1 MEKFPKGLLNP
12 GVPTSTSGMAAGA
25 TATGWCARLLGVEC
39 PTTREFMFNLFFTSY
54 GVWMLLPLSV
64 ALLLVYRLVGPP
76 EVDEREEELRQQ
88 WADHR
93 QRFKSGAKRSS
104 LRGVIKSPYLKELRD
119 DGDGGGSA
127 HGAGFSSSASG
138 DLAVVGDDEDDDDD
152 SSWEN
157 VPAGSGSGDAP
168 TAAAAAAADASPR
181 PPPPRETV
189 YVLTTP
195 GPTRVTIVGHR
206 GRASGSATGGDGAPP
221 GAGGARWLSVL
232 TLHAAGHNHRTC
244 LGALEREVA
253 KDQELRGVVFYHVDT
268 PGHEE
273 EAKDVE

>member
-1 MEKFPKGLLNP
+1 M
-12 GVPTSTSGMAAGA
+12 
-25 TATGWCARLLGVEC
+25 
-39 PTTREFMFNLFFTSY
+39 
-54 GVWMLLPLSV
+54 
-64 ALLLVYRLVGPP
+64 
-76 EVDEREEELRQQ
+76 DEREEELRQQ

-104 LRGVIKSPYLKELRD
+104 LRGVIKSSYLKELRD
-119 DGDGGGSA
+119 DGRGNHPAGGEGGAGGSHDA
-127 HGAGFSSSASG
+127 DGSSLSYAPRRSTTEGRGFPSPASG
-138 DLAVVGDDEDDDDD
+138 DNINEEDDD

-157 VPAGSGSGDAP
+157 VPAGSGPSSDAAS
-168 TAAAAAAADASPR
+168 TVAGAAANAAVAASAISGASVVAPPR

-189 YVLTTP
+189 HVLTTP

-206 GRASGSATGGDGAPP
+206 GRATNGGDGAPL
-221 GAGGARWLSVL
+221 GSANSGGNGGARWLSVV

-253 KDQELRGVVFYHVDT
+253 KDDELGGVVFYHVDT

-273 EAKDVE
+273 EAEDVE